1 MTIQEIDNKIKQ
13 YEIEIFTIKMDINSF
28 MFSTNINELISK
40 RMSLKHKVRD
50 LKIVKER
57 QLKLERILNE
67 NKE

>member
-1 MTIQEIDNKIKQ
+1 LTIRLNV
-13 YEIEIFTIKMDINSF
+13 NS
-28 MFSTNINELISK
+28 MFPMILPNINELISE